1 MTGGTDHARRCHDVS
16 RTHWLA
22 LAAAAAIAAALMSA
36 AAGGGRAQPLAAG
49 GAAVPA
55 GGALMPAGQVAIT
68 GGSDPAGAASAG
80 AVNPGDLALPGPF
93 VTFLFSRTEMT
104 AADGCMRDN
113 AGIAPIGTVVAPY
126 LRSRGMSATGTL
138 QTGNTN
144 PAGPLCLH
152 YDESLG
158 ASWADAANLAKNYG
172 WSFGS
177 ATATYLVGRLTP
189 AKSYAE
195 TCGSAAAIGAHGLPG
210 GHGIVAY
217 HGAAKPP
224 VALQT
229 NYGAHCFAWGRRY
242 GNEGTTPASAG
253 TTPPYWQYTGAPNG
267 GACNT
272 RGAPCYHI
280 PPRPARSIVTSCQ
293 AGLSLASRRS
303 GRASGA
309 PSSPTS
315 WSPAP
320 IRRTPRTRR
329 GGTAGRPIRSCTGPN
344 DNERYCYKD
353 WKTIVKAVAAM
364 PDITVTD
371 PLTVGIAFGRPARYP
386 DPVVNISRP
395 ADNSTVSGT
404 VPVSGTARPQGGTS
418 IARVQVRVDHRAA
431 QPATG
436 IRNWTASINT
446 TLLTNGTHTITATA
460 TDSKGNVGT
469 ASVTIKVA
477 NPAVLSGPSAHPGV
491 LAGGVTADLWSVAGP

>member
-1 MTGGTDHARRCHDVS
+1 VLPHPPQAGAFHRYVLPS
-16 RTHWLA
+16 RT
-22 LAAAAAIAAALMSA
+22 I
-36 AAGGGRAQPLAAG
+36 
-49 GAAVPA
+49 
-55 GGALMPAGQVAIT
+55 
-68 GGSDPAGAASAG
+68 
-80 AVNPGDLALPGPF
+80 
-93 VTFLFSRTEMT
+93 
-104 AADGCMRDN
+104 
-113 AGIAPIGTVVAPY
+113 AGIKA
-126 LRSRGMSATGTL
+126 LRPGQWRTIQSYVLVTGT
-138 QTGNTN
+138 N
-144 PAGPLCLH
+144 PSYTSNETRWDCRSPDPKLH
-152 YDESLG
+152 
-158 ASWADAANLAKNYG
+158 W
-172 WSFGS
+172 
-177 ATATYLVGRLTP
+177 T
-189 AKSYAE
+189 
-195 TCGSAAAIGAHGLPG
+195 
-210 GHGIVAY
+210 
-217 HGAAKPP
+217 
-224 VALQT
+224 
-229 NYGAHCFAWGRRY
+229 
-242 GNEGTTPASAG
+242 
-253 TTPPYWQYTGAPNG
+253 
-267 GACNT
+267 
-272 RGAPCYHI
+272 
-280 PPRPARSIVTSCQ
+280 
-293 AGLSLASRRS
+293 
-303 GRASGA
+303 
-309 PSSPTS
+309 
-315 WSPAP
+315 
-320 IRRTPRTRR
+320 
-329 GGTAGRPIRSCTGPN
+329 N